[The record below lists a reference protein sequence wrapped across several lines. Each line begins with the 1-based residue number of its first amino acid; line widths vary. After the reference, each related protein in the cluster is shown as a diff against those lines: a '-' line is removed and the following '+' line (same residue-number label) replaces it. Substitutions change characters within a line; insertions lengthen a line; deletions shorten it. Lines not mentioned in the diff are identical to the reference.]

1 LRSSSSSRKNK
12 AARAAGADRA
22 SGKKADDT
30 ACAAGAARASA
41 DDPAHDLNDDY
52 CTVCRGAAI
61 DDEPKEPLYCCDT
74 CSRSFHAFC
83 IKDLY
88 APNWTADDLPS
99 SWHCHFCTGGDK
111 QADDDACAA
120 GAARAAGKQ
129 AEDAAVDFGRL
140 ERSKKRQKSK
150 QESEASRPSPPAL
163 SRALL
168 LKEARTSTKAPVGS
182 ALFILNRKSR
192 KRKSESLHHTPK
204 KSKSKSAS

>member
-1 LRSSSSSRKNK
+1 MPAAPLFDCYTGLLLAESDSSLDKGKASSSRRGKASSLRSPSSSRKNK

-22 SGKKADDT
+22 SGKKADDA

-99 SWHCHFCTGGDK
+99 SWYCHFCTGGRMGEGGGGGGGGGGASSRD
-111 QADDDACAA
+111 ADREANTA
-120 GAARAAGKQ
+120 
-129 AEDAAVDFGRL
+129 
-140 ERSKKRQKSK
+140 SKK
-150 QESEASRPSPPAL
+150 
-163 SRALL
+163 
-168 LKEARTSTKAPVGS
+168 
-182 ALFILNRKSR
+182 
-192 KRKSESLHHTPK
+192 KRKPQGRR
-204 KSKSKSAS
+204 

>member
-1 LRSSSSSRKNK
+1 MPAAPLFDCYTGLLLAESDSSLDKGKASSSRRGKASSLRSPSSSRKNK

-22 SGKKADDT
+22 SGKKANDA

-52 CTVCRGAAI
+52 CTVCKGAAI

-120 GAARAAGKQ
+120 GAARASGKQ
-129 AEDAAVDFGRL
+129 AEDAAGTFPPL
-140 ERSKKRQKSK
+140 YYIFFT
-150 QESEASRPSPPAL
+150 PSL
-163 SRALL
+163 
-168 LKEARTSTKAPVGS
+168 
-182 ALFILNRKSR
+182 
-192 KRKSESLHHTPK
+192 
-204 KSKSKSAS
+204 